1 MSPMS
6 RTKLRD
12 ALLLS
17 LAAASLFFG
26 GGIGCDPEL
35 DGVDFR
41 PAYVYEIPGDK
52 NSPKDWYMR
61 FGGKKEPGNAWAAL
75 AYPLLPPFRAT
86 ARFGVF
92 MPEALAASEDAEGC
106 IGFREHDFSDEFRLC
121 LSYQIPTNVH
131 IYSTLDGNTA
141 DCIGADKAEL
151 QLEET
156 GANVIARYRCP
167 GAMDFTQLTSVASR
181 YNAGERWF
189 NFTGAYNLMKGGEVG
204 FDDFRVTSNG
214 QFGVGAEAETA
225 WYTFRGF
232 NFALEAFYELEAE
245 DQLGAQGFGEDAF
258 DEFSNAVVYFEN
270 DLATFSSAAEKLWF
284 KGGKGFL
291 KSSQGLFSE
300 KPDKYFKG
308 APKFLDAFACSLY
321 EMEPDL

>member
-1 MSPMS
+1 MG

-41 PAYVYEIPGDK
+41 PSYVFEIPGDK

-75 AYPLLPPFRAT
+75 AYPLLPPFSAT

-92 MPEALAASEDAEGC
+92 DPDALTASEDAEGC

-167 GAMDFTQLTSVASR
+167 GEMDFTQLSSVASR
-181 YNAGERWF
+181 YDAGERWF

-204 FDDFRVTSNG
+204 FDDFRLTGNG
-214 QFGVGAEAETA
+214 PFNGSVEAQTA
-225 WYTFRGF
+225 WDTFRGW
-232 NFALEAFYELEAE
+232 NFALEAFYQLEE
-245 DQLGAQGFGEDAF
+245 DDVNGAQVAAEAAF
-258 DEFSNAVVYFEN
+258 VPLESAFESFDM
-270 DLATFSSAAEKLWF
+270 DLVNFSSSAEKLWF
-284 KGGKGFL
+284 KGAKGFI
-291 KSSQGLFSE
+291 KSGDALFTE

-308 APKFLDAFACSLY
+308 APKFLDAFACSLF
-321 EMEPDL
+321 EMEPDF